1 MIARLIKRFF
11 QFLVI
16 AIFFTIIYSNIIIIP
31 KRGIGILKDK
41 VDGYQKPILQSGYHW
56 VWTMFVP
63 GKYKLI
69 QLNTSSQALNF
80 SYKNKLKFTDYLNLS
95 ENYNVEISLRLR
107 YKIQKKTIFQ
117 LLSKFNDNLNDITP
131 FINKKLQYLMD
142 SKFSEFYEKENDI
155 PLLKKKFINYFL
167 LKKNE
172 KSTFEENWN
181 SIFEKEKIIL
191 EQIELDKIYIPN
203 YEIYKL
209 QTNNVQQISQARRK
223 ALTNRIIAESINF
236 KRKLKNKAEIDKSI
250 KYSDLI
256 RANPKLIDYLKIEK
270 LNKKAK
276 IIIVTDPHY
285 SQSFINSNDSS
296 NKSIKKNEEGYVAPI
311 KPIER

>member
-1 MIARLIKRFF
+1 
-11 QFLVI
+11 
-16 AIFFTIIYSNIIIIP
+16 
-31 KRGIGILKDK
+31 
-41 VDGYQKPILQSGYHW
+41 
-56 VWTMFVP
+56 
-63 GKYKLI
+63 
-69 QLNTSSQALNF
+69 
-80 SYKNKLKFTDYLNLS
+80 
-95 ENYNVEISLRLR
+95 
-107 YKIQKKTIFQ
+107 
-117 LLSKFNDNLNDITP
+117 
-131 FINKKLQYLMD
+131 MD